1 LKLQYDE
8 ALSNVAFIINLRR
21 YTSGFPHL
29 VKSGALS
36 YPMPNPYNISIHFP
50 TIVIMFFLGYVPGFP
65 MLFGYMLSQRKSV
78 LAPKKKGKSA

>member
-1 LKLQYDE
+1 
-8 ALSNVAFIINLRR
+8 
-21 YTSGFPHL
+21 
-29 VKSGALS
+29 
-36 YPMPNPYNISIHFP
+36 MPNPYNISIHFP